1 MAAAIMMIVL
11 LRNSERKVHL
21 TKGMDLRPDWSYI
34 KNIMKIGIPNGVE
47 NSMFQLGKL
56 ILLSMISGFGT
67 ISIAA
72 NAVANSISM
81 IAVLPGLAMSYGI
94 VSVISVCIGAGD
106 YEQVRF

>member
-1 MAAAIMMIVL
+1 MCIRDS

-21 TKGMDLRPDWSYI
+21 TEGMDLRPDWSYI

-72 NAVANSISM
+72 NAVEM
-81 IAVLPGLAMSYGI
+81 
-94 VSVISVCIGAGD
+94 CIRDRSSTGSD
-106 YEQVRF
+106 RRNWLKMPEKMRT